1 MLYEISQGCRR
12 HSIRVI
18 NASLGTGELPHGFLM
33 LPRGGNVD
41 ATAHSNR
48 LMIGAQTKP
57 RVIAVSTV
65 KPEFERVQTA
75 LTTSLLTHWKLF
87 LIEGIVLVVLG
98 LAAVMLPLIATIAVA
113 IIVGWIF
120 LLSGVVG
127 LVATFRMRQAPGFW
141 WSLFSGILGV
151 AAGVVLLR
159 WPLSGALSLTF
170 VLTLFLL
177 LEGVLSIMFALE
189 HKRQL
194 SGRWGMMLLSG
205 VVDLILAGIIFAGL
219 PGTAAWAIGLLV
231 GVNMVF
237 GGSALIAMAL
247 HARDAAPRVV

>member
-1 MLYEISQGCRR
+1 MICGQAKSR
-12 HSIRVI
+12 
-18 NASLGTGELPHGFLM
+18 
-33 LPRGGNVD
+33 
-41 ATAHSNR
+41 AT
-48 LMIGAQTKP
+48 M
-57 RVIAVSTV
+57 STV
-65 KPEFERVQTA
+65 KPEFDRIQTA
-75 LTTSLLTHWKLF
+75 LATSLPAHWKLF

-98 LAAVMLPLIATIAVA
+98 LAAVMLPLIATIAIA
-113 IIVGWIF
+113 IIVGWVF

-127 LVATFRMRQAPGFW
+127 LIATFRMRRAPGFW
-141 WSLFSGILGV
+141 WSLLSGILGV

-194 SGRWGMMLLSG
+194 SGRWGMMLISG

-231 GVNMVF
+231 GINMVF

-247 HARDAAPRVV
+247 HAREATPRAA